1 MRNHHWNRRRFLRLA
16 GGTTVASL
24 AAAST
29 PAGGAAAAGVGAGT
43 SVARSAGATGCSKFG
58 PGTTLVDLGAPLPD
72 ITIMRAAFGVDA
84 TGRSVMY
91 LVPAGENAAL
101 NIIDTHTHQR
111 LAAIPLPG
119 ARGSWAITTDPSGAV
134 YIGAYSNAH
143 LYRYDPTSQTVS
155 DLGAPIAGEAQ
166 VYGLSSGPDGTI
178 YGGTYPNCHAFAYD
192 PDTDTVTDF
201 GRVDTESRY
210 VRAAVFAADQDALIA
225 GVFSPV
231 PKLVRIDVGTGAM
244 TDITPPGMIGVGV
257 NELGYAGG
265 IVFAALDGVLY
276 AVDAVTGQQQS
287 FTDAET
293 GTTHATMTV
302 GSRFISEVHHG
313 SIYLSGSKASG
324 RELRKVDLASLTS
337 SIVRT
342 ADGTPI
348 TLGAGGQG
356 FGLIEEDGDTIL
368 YGKVGTSSGLSFTY
382 NLDTQSYVSWTGD
395 VLPDYAPLAHIL
407 VGEPG
412 SPHADQVIISGYL
425 GGATAVYDNTSGTFD
440 DDQPKLGQ
448 VEGWCWH
455 DDSVIAGVYPTATIK
470 QWDPSGGADPAALF
484 SLQDGHQQN
493 RPFAVITVG
502 TTIYTATLPDYGEHG
517 GALSVYDLT
526 TSALTVHRNIVP
538 DQAIA
543 ALTSSGPLIYGG
555 SAIQGGGGT
564 DPIAAEAKLF
574 AFDPITATKV
584 GEWTAVPGANT
595 INEVSV
601 GPDGHLWGL
610 ADGTVF
616 SFDPVSEMVVSTVT
630 MYSGT
635 TGGHGGEMVWHPNG
649 LLYVTSRYA
658 FYSVDPVAGTSALVQ
673 SGVERAS
680 LAGDGSIYLTYQPAG
695 GLARTNLARFTP
707 GPRARH
713 WHARDAAAQTAGQGD
728 RC

>member
-1 MRNHHWNRRRFLRLA
+1 MA
-16 GGTTVASL
+16 
-24 AAAST
+24 
-29 PAGGAAAAGVGAGT
+29 VGWADAVGPDSGT
-43 SVARSAGATGCSKFG
+43 SVPRSAGATGCSKFG

-72 ITIMRAAFGVDA
+72 TTIMRAAFGVDA

-101 NIIDTHTHQR
+101 NIIDTHSHQR

-119 ARGSWAITTDPSGAV
+119 ARGSWAITTDPSGVV
-134 YIGAYSNAH
+134 YIGTYSNAH
-143 LYRYDPTSQTVS
+143 LYRYDPVTQTVS

-166 VYGLSSGPDGTI
+166 VYGLSSGPDGRI
-178 YGGTYPNCHAFAYD
+178 YGGTYPNCHAFVYD
-192 PDTDTVTDF
+192 PDTDSVTDF
-201 GRVDTESRY
+201 GRVDAESQY
-210 VRAAVFAADQDALIA
+210 VRAAVFAADQNALIA
-225 GVFSPV
+225 GVFSPI
-231 PKLVRIDVGTGAM
+231 PKLVRIDVVSGTM
-244 TDITPPGMIGVGV
+244 TDITPPGMTGVGV
-257 NELGYAGG
+257 NELGYAAG
-265 IVFAALDGVLY
+265 IVFAAVDGVLY
-276 AVDAVTGQQQS
+276 AVDVVTGQQQS

-293 GTTHATMTV
+293 GTTHTTMTV
-302 GSRFISEVHHG
+302 GSRFISEVHQG
-313 SIYLSGSKASG
+313 SIYLAGSKVSG
-324 RELRKVDLASLTS
+324 RELRRIELATLTS

-382 NLDTQSYVSWTGD
+382 NVDTQSYLTWTGD
-395 VLPDYAPLAHIL
+395 VLPDRAPLAHIL
-407 VGEPG
+407 VGEPDG
-412 SPHADQVIISGYL
+412 PHADKVVISGYL
-425 GGATAVYDNTSGTFD
+425 GGATAIYDSTTGTFD

-448 VEGWCWH
+448 VEGWCWY
-455 DDSVIAGVYPTATIK
+455 DNTVIAGIYPTATIK
-470 QWDPSGGADPAALF
+470 QWDLNGGTNPVSLF
-484 SLQDGHQQN
+484 NLQDSHQQN

-502 TTIYTATLPDYGEHG
+502 STIYTGTLPDYGEHG
-517 GALSVYDLT
+517 GALSSYDLS
-526 TSALTVHRNIVP
+526 TSALTVHRNVVV

-543 ALTSSGPLIYGG
+543 SLTESGGLIYGG

-564 DPIAAEAKLF
+564 EPIATEAKLF

-584 GEWTAVPGANT
+584 GEWTVVSGANT

-616 SFDPVSEMVVSTVT
+616 SFDPVGETVVSTVT
-630 MYSGT
+630 MYNGS

-658 FYSVDPVAGTSALVQ
+658 FYSVDPLAGTSALVQ

-680 LAGDGSIYLTYQPAG
+680 LAHDGSIYLTYQPVD

-707 GPRARH
+707 GPRARQ
-713 WHARDAAAQTAGQGD
+713 WHARDAAAQAAGQGN